1 MKMNKETIWTIIFML
16 PWVVLVV
23 LFFMWANKDG
33 FSISK
38 TAFGVLL
45 TTGTSILW
53 YAIAW
58 VLAQIFVEE

>member
-1 MKMNKETIWTIIFML
+1 MSKEKFWTIMFMI

-33 FSISK
+33 FSFSK
-38 TAFGVLL
+38 TVFGVLL

-53 YAIAW
+53 YPIAW
-58 VLAQIFVEE
+58 LLTQIFVED

>member
-1 MKMNKETIWTIIFML
+1 ML

-58 VLAQIFVEE
+58 FLAQIFVEE